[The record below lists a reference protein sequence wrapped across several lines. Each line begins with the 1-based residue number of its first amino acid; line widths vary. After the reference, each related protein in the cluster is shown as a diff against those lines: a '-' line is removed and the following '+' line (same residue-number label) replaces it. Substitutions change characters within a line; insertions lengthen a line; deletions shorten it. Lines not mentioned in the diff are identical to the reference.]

1 MLCADTHH
9 TKNLEGELAMALR
22 RSSATDQVTSGAIP
36 LHSSMDYK
44 LATSRRPAQAV
55 GYPAQG

>member
-1 MLCADTHH
+1 MT
-9 TKNLEGELAMALR
+9 LR
-22 RSSATDQVTSGAIP
+22 RSPTTGQVTYGAIP
-36 LHSSMDYK
+36 LYSSMDYK

>member
-1 MLCADTHH
+1 
-9 TKNLEGELAMALR
+9 MALR
-22 RSSATDQVTSGAIP
+22 RSPSDGQVTYGALP